1 MKIEKNDKFKR
12 SIQNILDYIVEKDGI
27 SRSKNFYKAVNDK
40 IKTLKFMPYKYRKS
54 YFFDNENIRD
64 LVFKGYVIPYLID
77 KEKLI
82 ILDIFKWREN
92 DES

>member
-1 MKIEKNDKFKR
+1 MKIQESEKFKKNLKNILEYITKDKKTATVDFKNNLKKL
-12 SIQNILDYIVEKDGI
+12 IQN
-27 SRSKNFYKAVNDK
+27 
-40 IKTLKFMPYKYRKS
+40 LKFMLYKYRKS

-64 LVFKGYVIPYLID
+64 MVFKGYVIPYLID